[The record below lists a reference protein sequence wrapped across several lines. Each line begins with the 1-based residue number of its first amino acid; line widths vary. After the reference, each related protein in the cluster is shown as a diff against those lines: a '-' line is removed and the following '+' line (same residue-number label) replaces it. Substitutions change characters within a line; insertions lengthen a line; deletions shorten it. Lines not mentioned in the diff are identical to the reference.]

1 MAFGLRFKALILS
14 VLFSFRAGAAEVDR
28 PIIYA
33 VYGSDI
39 MVRLARIH
47 GHPDRDGPNGTLV
60 VTLSGREPGYVACR
74 FSNNGATLL
83 CEAVAGRYPPKP
95 GTATP
100 AMSRT
105 IEEGLKK
112 AGYYRDADGRA
123 LFSYEITLDSG
134 VLGGAAVVILT
145 PLIDVFGARALSKID
160 IIAPL
165 APERDEAAIQR
176 ELRRP

>member
-1 MAFGLRFKALILS
+1 MSFALRLKTMILALT
-14 VLFSFRAGAAEVDR
+14 FSFPAGASDIDR
-28 PIIYA
+28 PVIYS

-39 MVRLARIH
+39 MVRLARMH
-47 GHPDRDGPNGTLV
+47 AHPDRDGP
-60 VTLSGREPGYVACR
+60 SGILIVALYGRTPGYVVCR
-74 FSNNGATLL
+74 FSDKGATLL
-83 CEAVAGRYPPKP
+83 CEAIAGRYPPKP

-100 AMSRT
+100 AMSSA

-123 LFSYEITLDSG
+123 LFPYKITLDSG

-145 PLIDVFGARALSKID
+145 PLIDVFGARARSRID

-165 APERDEAAIQR
+165 APERDEAAIER
-176 ELRRP
+176 ELRRQ